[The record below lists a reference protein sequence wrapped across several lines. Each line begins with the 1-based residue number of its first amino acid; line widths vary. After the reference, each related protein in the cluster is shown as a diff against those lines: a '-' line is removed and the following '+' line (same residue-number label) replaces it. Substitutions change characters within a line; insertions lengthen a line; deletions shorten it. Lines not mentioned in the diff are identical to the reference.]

1 VIVAG
6 FFGAFL
12 FVALVVTDW
21 VHFTSLGVQASRYGC
36 RVARREDHLP
46 YEVATRRLQRF
57 DKDGVLQLSHGIARL
72 FRDECRI
79 LLRPQY
85 HLFARRFRT
94 AWPLKATIDL
104 KRDGDGTTVLFIKRM
119 PWSSA
124 VLTVMWFVI
133 VAVGTL
139 GFLVAFAVEGGFA
152 SLGGVLMGL
161 GVTGLG
167 LVVLVFGLII
177 VTLAY
182 RLEDDRLTK
191 AYQELRDVLADG
203 QR

>member
-36 RVARREDHLP
+36 RVARREDRWPHDPAARGL
-46 YEVATRRLQRF
+46 RRF
-57 DKDGVLQLSHGIARL
+57 DAAGVLRLPHGIARL
-72 FRDECRI
+72 FQEERRI

-85 HLFARRFRT
+85 HLFALRFRT

-104 KRDGDGTTVLFIKRM
+104 EHEGAWTVAHFVKRM

-124 VLTVMWFVI
+124 VLTVLWFAL
-133 VAVGTL
+133 VAAGTL
-139 GFLVAFAVEGGFA
+139 GFLVAFAVEGGF
-152 SLGGVLMGL
+152 SSFGGMLMGL

-177 VTLAY
+177 VALAY
-182 RLEDDRLTK
+182 RLEDERLTK
-191 AYQELRDVLADG
+191 AYQELSDVLTG
-203 QR
+203 VEP

>member
-36 RVARREDHLP
+36 RVARRQDRLP
-46 YEVATRRLQRF
+46 HHPAQGLQRF
-57 DKDGVLQLSHGIARL
+57 DQDGVLRLPHGIARF
-72 FRDECRI
+72 FREQRRI

-85 HLFARRFRT
+85 HLFALRFRT

-104 KRDGDGTTVLFIKRM
+104 TGDGTSTVALFVKRM

-124 VLTVMWFVI
+124 VLTVLWFAI
-133 VAVGTL
+133 VAAGTL
-139 GFLVAFAVEGGFA
+139 GFLVAFAIDGGF
-152 SLGGVLMGL
+152 SSFGGMLMGL

-167 LVVLVFGLII
+167 LVVLVFGLI
-177 VTLAY
+177 VVALAY
-182 RLEDDRLTK
+182 RLEDERLTK
-191 AYQELRDVLADG
+191 AYQELCDVLVG
-203 QR
+203 IES

>member
-12 FVALVVTDW
+12 FVVLIVTDW

-36 RVARREDHLP
+36 RVARREDRLP
-46 YEVATRRLQRF
+46 HDTARGLQRF
-57 DKDGVLQLSHGIARL
+57 DKDGMLRLPHGIARV
-72 FRDECRI
+72 FREQHRI

-85 HLFARRFRT
+85 HLFTLRFRT

-104 KRDGDGTTVLFIKRM
+104 KDDGASTVALSIKRM

-124 VLTVMWFVI
+124 VLTVLWFAV
-133 VAVGTL
+133 VAAGTL
-139 GFLVAFAVEGGFA
+139 GFLVTFAIDGGF
-152 SLGGVLMGL
+152 SSFGGTLMGL

-177 VTLAY
+177 VALAY
-182 RLEDDRLTK
+182 RLEDERLAK
-191 AYQELRDVLADG
+191 AYQELLDVLG
-203 QR
+203 GVES